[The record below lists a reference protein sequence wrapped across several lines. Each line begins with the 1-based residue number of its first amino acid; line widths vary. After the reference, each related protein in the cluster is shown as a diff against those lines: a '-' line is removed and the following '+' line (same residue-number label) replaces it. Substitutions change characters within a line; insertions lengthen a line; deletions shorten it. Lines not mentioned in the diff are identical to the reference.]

1 MKDGGRGNGFRFRKA
16 RAHAPH
22 PTALERKPGGFII
35 SKMSDSTVE
44 TLEQTS
50 VPTLPEIFLGF
61 LGIALSGFGGV
72 MPWAQRML
80 VEKKKWLTPEK
91 FAEDVALAQFLPGPN
106 IVNLSIVVGSR
117 WRGAL
122 GSLVAC
128 IGLIGAPVA
137 LMMILGALYA
147 RYGDAAWLSG
157 PLAGLS
163 ASAAGLVIAM
173 AAKLAA
179 PLFRG
184 KRIMAISFAILSF
197 IAVGFLRVPLYWV
210 LFVFGPLSV
219 AAFWWRLR

>member
-22 PTALERKPGGFII
+22 PAALERKPDGFII

-117 WRGAL
+117 WRGPVGA
-122 GSLVAC
+122 LVAC
-128 IGLIGAPVA
+128 IGLIGAPVV
-137 LMMILGALYA
+137 LMMIFGSLYM
-147 RYGDAAWLSG
+147 RYGDAAWLNG
-157 PLAGLS
+157 PLEGLS
-163 ASAAGLVIAM
+163 ASAVGLVAAM
-173 AAKLAA
+173 VAKLAA
-179 PLFRG
+179 PMFRG
-184 KRIMAISFAILSF
+184 KRLMAILFALLAF
-197 IAVGFLRVPLYWV
+197 LAVGFLRIPLWQALVV
-210 LFVFGPLSV
+210 LGPLSI

>member
-1 MKDGGRGNGFRFRKA
+1 
-16 RAHAPH
+16 
-22 PTALERKPGGFII
+22 
-35 SKMSDSTVE
+35 
-44 TLEQTS
+44 
-50 VPTLPEIFLGF
+50 
-61 LGIALSGFGGV
+61 
-72 MPWAQRML
+72 ML

-106 IVNLSIVVGSR
+106 IINLSIVVGSR
-117 WRGAL
+117 WRGPLGAL
-122 GSLVAC
+122 TAC
-128 IGLIGAPVA
+128 VGLIGAPVV
-137 LMMILGALYA
+137 LMMSLGALIA

-173 AAKLAA
+173 ALKLAA

-184 KRIMAISFAILSF
+184 KRIMAICFAILSF